1 MFSQTVEYAL
11 RAAVHLAI
19 KSPDAQTTAQIGE
32 ATKVPLAYLS
42 KVLQGLREK
51 GIVNLQRGLGGGV
64 TLARLPAELTIL
76 DIVNAVEPIQRI
88 KTCPLDLQSH
98 GTQLCALH
106 RRMDCSLKS
115 MEDAFSATTLAEL
128 LLESNPSVPLCDS

>member
-19 KSPDAQTTAQIGE
+19 KSPDAQTTAEIAE

-51 GIVNLQRGLGGGV
+51 GIVRLQRGLGGGV
-64 TLARLPAELTIL
+64 SLAREPTELTIL
-76 DIVNAVEPIQRI
+76 DIVSAVEPFQRI
-88 KTCPLDLQSH
+88 KTCPLDLKSH

-106 RRMDCSLKS
+106 KRMDASLKN
-115 MEDAFSATTLAEL
+115 MEDAFASTTLAEL
-128 LLESNPSVPLCDS
+128 LLESNPSVPLCDT